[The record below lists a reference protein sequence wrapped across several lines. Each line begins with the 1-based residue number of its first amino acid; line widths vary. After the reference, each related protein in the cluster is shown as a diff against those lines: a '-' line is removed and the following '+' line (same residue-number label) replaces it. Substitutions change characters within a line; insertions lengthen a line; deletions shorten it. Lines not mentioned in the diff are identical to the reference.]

1 VLVSSANSNPGGHK
15 FIIFDFLFAGETL
28 SRSLSTNSSLRGQ
41 PLFPSTAS
49 SSSSRP
55 GTANS
60 HSSRQRT
67 SPLNSGLWITIELTV
82 TFSQIIASIIVLSL
96 SRHEHPKAPLAV
108 WVAGYAAGCLA
119 TLPLLYWRYTHR
131 YVRLREQDAMRPP
144 LTSTPPSSTG
154 TGTAP
159 YVSLTPGSQD
169 EVSQPNRQRGSD
181 GQDTS
186 GDDRYCMSSPFGL
199 YYLLK
204 ASDCWY
210 FHTRF
215 GMII

>member
-1 VLVSSANSNPGGHK
+1 MGVLISSANSNSGGHK
-15 FIIFDFLFAGETL
+15 FINVDSLFAGETL

-60 HSSRQRT
+60 NSSRQRT
-67 SPLNSGLWITIELTV
+67 SPLNSGLWITIEFTV

-154 TGTAP
+154 SGTAP

-169 EVSQPNRQRGSD
+169 EVSQPTRQRGLD
-181 GQDTS
+181 GQDAS
-186 GDDRYCMSSPFGL
+186 GDDRYCMSSPF
-199 YYLLK
+199 
-204 ASDCWY
+204 W
-210 FHTRF
+210 
-215 GMII
+215 IILSAES